1 MYVGVPENEDEVVFR
16 KVVVGEISVY
26 IPENLDAGPG
36 GIVISYHPYSWLNKL
51 RVYGVRV

>member
-1 MYVGVPENEDEVVFR
+1 MYVGVPENEDRVVFR
-16 KVVVGEISVY
+16 KVVVGEIDVY
-26 IPENLDAGPG
+26 IPENLDAGPE